1 MTDPKYLFF
10 RVINFTLFYAL
21 LMPAAFSQPIN
32 MGTPLNSNEIDAE
45 PTFSVDGKTVYINC
59 VGREGRTGSDI
70 CVSYLDS
77 NNVWTDPSVVKE
89 VSSDVYSDFEPLLS
103 PDGNQL
109 YIMSDRPG
117 GKGSMDIWVSDWMGS
132 AWAEPRNLEGPFNT
146 PYMDH
151 CIYFTG
157 ENWDKAYW
165 TSTRPGG
172 FGANDIW
179 SSEKVNG
186 VWQDAVNLGPNVN
199 SALDEHHSLPSQDGK
214 SLYITALR
222 ADGYGGEDIYVSRQD
237 SNGNWTELVNLGPE
251 VNTETSDRCPAFSPD
266 FSLFYF
272 DSERSGGHGEKDLWY
287 IPYDKIKDI

>member
-1 MTDPKYLFF
+1 MADLKILTLSMIRLILFC
-10 RVINFTLFYAL
+10 L
-21 LMPAAFSQPIN
+21 LLPSGAFAQAIN
-32 MGTPLNSNEIDAE
+32 MGAPLNSSEIDAE
-45 PTFSVDGKTVYINC
+45 PTFSADGKTIYINC
-59 VGREGRTGSDI
+59 VGREGRAGSDI
-70 CVSYLDS
+70 CVSYLD
-77 NNVWTDPSVVKE
+77 NNVWSEPSVVKE

-117 GKGSMDIWVSDWMGS
+117 GKGGMDIWVSDWMGS
-132 AWAEPRNLEGPFNT
+132 AWGEPKNLEGPFNT

-157 ENWDKAYW
+157 EGWDRAYW

-179 SSEKVNG
+179 SSEKING
-186 VWQDAVNLGPNVN
+186 SWQDAVNLGPGVN
-199 SALDEHHSLPSQDGK
+199 SEFDEHHSLPSQDGN
-214 SLYITALR
+214 SLYVTAVR
-222 ADGYGGEDIYVSRQD
+222 ADGYGGEDIYVTHQD

-266 FSLFYF
+266 FSLLYF
-272 DSERSGGHGEKDLWY
+272 DSERSGGQGGKDLWY
-287 IPYDKIKDI
+287 IPYDNVKDI